1 MKHMLSLFLCLA
13 AMTAT
18 AQVQLTVDADKV
30 QCAVSPTLYGL
41 MTEEINYCYEGG
53 LYSQLIRDPQMRET
67 RPDGR
72 RRRGPQDDNRPKH
85 WIWNDSTATWTNTG
99 YWGIA
104 VRPETVYRGKM
115 EAAGNAVISVGLR
128 STKDGRVFAQDL
140 VKTGGKKGWYDFTL
154 RTTPTVEATKDA
166 EFFLHYVDTGR
177 CRLSYVSLTPV
188 SKKQVT
194 VKSDLYRTDLMDML
208 REMHPKFL
216 RFPGGNY
223 LEGNRFSERY
233 WWQRTL
239 GPVEKRPGHQCCW
252 GYWSTDG
259 MGLLEFLCWCEE
271 MGAEPILGV
280 FAGYVLSGDYVTGKA
295 LDGFIEEALDEIEY
309 VIGDAST
316 EWGAR
321 RVADGHP
328 EPFPLHYVEVGN
340 EDFFDRS
347 GSYAERYTRFYEA
360 IKAKYPQLDVIST
373 EMPDK
378 MKRLARDWKMEE
390 RMKLDIID
398 EHYYRGFKDM
408 LRQCHM
414 YDKYDRKGP
423 KVFCGEWAT
432 REGDPTTNMM
442 AALGDAAWMVGMERN
457 SDVVIAQCYAPLFV
471 NVNPGGMQWKSDLI
485 GYDALNAYGSPSYYA
500 QCMFAGN
507 IGTEVVETVCD
518 SVPRMKLDDAVVDQF
533 YCVATRDK
541 AAHKLY
547 LKMVNAGE
555 TPLKVRLNFK
565 GEKLAAKAV
574 QTVLTADSM
583 NATNSITDPKAVVP
597 QTKTVKIGRKTTLTL
612 PARSIHVL
620 AL

>member
-1 MKHMLSLFLCLA
+1 MKHMLSLALCLMSLMSA
-13 AMTAT
+13 
-18 AQVQLTVDADKV
+18 AQVQLTVNADKA
-30 QCAVSPTLYGL
+30 QHAVSPTLYGL

-85 WIWNDSTATWTNTG
+85 WVWNDSTATWTNTG

-104 VRPETVYRGKM
+104 VRPATVYRGKM
-115 EAAGNAVISVGLR
+115 QARGNAVISVGLR

-140 VKTGGKKGWYDFTL
+140 VKAKGNGWYDFTL
-154 RTTPTVEATKDA
+154 HTTPTVEPTKDA

-194 VKSDLYRTDLMDML
+194 VKSDLFRTDLMDML

-328 EPFPLHYVEVGN
+328 EPFPLRYVEVGN

-360 IKAKYPQLDVIST
+360 IKAKYPQLEIISS

-378 MKRLARDWKMEE
+378 MKRLARDWNVSD

-432 REGDPTTNMM
+432 REGEPTTNMM

-507 IGTEVVETVCD
+507 VGTEVVEAVCD
-518 SVPRMKLDDAVVDQF
+518 SVPRMKVDDATVDQF
-533 YCVATRDK
+533 YCVATRDR

-555 TPLKVRLNFK
+555 TPLKVQLSLK

-574 QTVLTADSM
+574 HTVLTADSM
-583 NATNSITDPKAVVP
+583 NATNSITDSKAVVP
-597 QTKTVKIGRKTTLTL
+597 QTKTVKVGRKTTLTL

>member
-1 MKHMLSLFLCLA
+1 
-13 AMTAT
+13 
-18 AQVQLTVDADKV
+18 
-30 QCAVSPTLYGL
+30 
-41 MTEEINYCYEGG
+41 
-53 LYSQLIRDPQMRET
+53 MR
-67 RPDGR
+67 
-72 RRRGPQDDNRPKH
+72 
-85 WIWNDSTATWTNTG
+85 
-99 YWGIA
+99 
-104 VRPETVYRGKM
+104 
-115 EAAGNAVISVGLR
+115 
-128 STKDGRVFAQDL
+128 
-140 VKTGGKKGWYDFTL
+140 
-154 RTTPTVEATKDA
+154 
-166 EFFLHYVDTGR
+166 
-177 CRLSYVSLTPV
+177 
-188 SKKQVT
+188 
-194 VKSDLYRTDLMDML
+194 
-208 REMHPKFL
+208 
-216 RFPGGNY
+216 
-223 LEGNRFSERY
+223 
-233 WWQRTL
+233 
-239 GPVEKRPGHQCCW
+239 
-252 GYWSTDG
+252 
-259 MGLLEFLCWCEE
+259 
-271 MGAEPILGV
+271 AEPILGV

-360 IKAKYPQLDVIST
+360 IKAKYPQLEVIST

-555 TPLKVRLNFK
+555 TPLKVRLNLK
-565 GEKLAAKAV
+565 GEKMAAKAV

>member
-72 RRRGPQDDNRPKH
+72 RRRGPQDDNRPRH

-360 IKAKYPQLDVIST
+360 IKAKYPQLEVIST

-507 IGTEVVETVCD
+507 IGTEVVEAVCD
-518 SVPRMKLDDAVVDQF
+518 SVPSMKVDDATVDQF

-555 TPLKVRLNFK
+555 TALKVRLNFK

-597 QTKTVKIGRKTTLTL
+597 QTKTVKISRKTTLTL